1 MVDYHLHTRL
11 CRHATGE
18 MAEYIEAAAAKG
30 IKEVCFTPHIPMPDF
45 YGRNLRMEPAD
56 MDIYLAEIDKLKKE
70 YPNMVILTGLEA
82 DYYEGY
88 EEYLENFLS
97 SYSFDLVLISI
108 HFIAGWPQGNWVFN
122 FDFPGRPLSH
132 IYHDYFQALKR
143 GINTG
148 LFDIVAHFDLIKQP
162 GAPVLETNREDVEEI
177 IDLCSRK
184 GVGFEI
190 NTSGFRK
197 AIGEPYPAP
206 EIIEILVDKGL
217 LLISGS
223 DAHAPEQ
230 VALRFDTLQPIPI
243 TRFKKRRPLKQ

>member
-11 CRHATGE
+11 CRHAAGE

-30 IKEVCFTPHIPMPDF
+30 IEEVCFTPHIPMPDF
-45 YGRNLRMEPAD
+45 YGRNLRMEQAD
-56 MDIYLAEIDKLKKE
+56 MEIYLTEVDKLKKK
-70 YPNMVILTGLEA
+70 YPGMVILTGIEA

-108 HFIAGWPQGNWVFN
+108 HFIAAWPPGNWVFN
-122 FDFPGRPLSH
+122 FDFPGRPLSD
-132 IYHDYFQALKR
+132 IYHDYFQALKK

-162 GAPVLETNREDVEEI
+162 GAPVLETNRKDLEEI
-177 IDLCSRK
+177 IDLCRRK

-206 EIIEILVDKGL
+206 EIIEILVDKGV

-230 VALRFDTLQPIPI
+230 VALRFDTLQHIPI